1 MRSTFELN
9 AIKNAPKYYMQHT
22 FYDSMFV
29 YINITLSLQH
39 RAADVH
45 LHFMIYR
52 TLYTTFYS
60 HVLIQQCTIFIRNIN
75 AKNYNASEVS
85 EEEKMLNRSEM
96 QMYSHTLPKKRRFI
110 D

>member
-1 MRSTFELN
+1 
-9 AIKNAPKYYMQHT
+9 
-22 FYDSMFV
+22 MFV

-75 AKNYNASEVS
+75 AKNKNYNASEVS
-85 EEEKMLNRSEM
+85 EEEKNVESLGDANVLT
-96 QMYSHTLPKKRRFI
+96 HTAEEEEI
-110 D
+110 Y